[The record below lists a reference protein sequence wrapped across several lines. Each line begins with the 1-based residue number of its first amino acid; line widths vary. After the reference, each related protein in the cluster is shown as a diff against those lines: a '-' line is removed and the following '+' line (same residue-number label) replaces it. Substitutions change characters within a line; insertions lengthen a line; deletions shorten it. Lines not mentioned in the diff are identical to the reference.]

1 MFQCQHD
8 GAKIRNGPG
17 VERMRQDLRYAMRQL
32 RLAKGFATVVI
43 FTLAL
48 GFGANTAM
56 FSLVNAWLLRPLPL
70 KDPQSLVA
78 VWRSKLRSPKDPA
91 YFPFYRDYLAWAQ
104 GRTFES
110 LAGTFEQSYVL
121 TGAGDPRRVQGAVAT
136 WNLFST
142 VGATAQIGRLFQPGD
157 EKGEPECVISH
168 VLWAGQFHSSPDV
181 LMQTLTLNDKPY
193 RVIGVLPP
201 TFSLRVLDRS
211 FETDVWTLIST
222 GDPNY
227 SSESTAAVAVIG
239 RLNPGV
245 TLAQAQTDLL
255 GIQRLL
261 NAQFSDEPPESGVL
275 VVKLQEDNTRTIRS
289 SLMLLFGAVAVLLLI
304 ACVNAGSLILGR
316 HAQRTRE
323 FAVRAAMGC
332 SSTRLLQQ
340 LTIEMLVLFGA
351 GGIAGLLIASILL
364 RAFGA
369 WSPLGVLP
377 AGGVSLDPLVLA
389 ATAGVVG
396 SAALLFGS
404 LPALRSLRSL
414 DGDALRSGL
423 KTTSAPAQVRA
434 RVMFVAA
441 EISLSVILLVT
452 AGLLIST
459 FIRIGSEPLGFETQ
473 QVFVTDIA
481 LPYSRYHDV
490 DAQSRIGEELSRRLQ
505 QLPTVRAAGVALS
518 WPFNVDG
525 LSAVEIQGQAEA
537 KIEMLPE
544 AAAFQ
549 IGQGYLE
556 ALGVVLLHGRS
567 FSDQDLGHS
576 LPVAV
581 INDEMA
587 RRYFA
592 GQDPIGQ
599 HIRLR
604 FHEEKP
610 GDEPW
615 LTIVGV
621 AGSTRS
627 VRYNQIQWDRYPAVY
642 TSLFQ
647 RRDRP
652 GSVHNSN
659 ALTLYI
665 YLEAPYPV
673 EASTIAAAVH
683 GLDPNLSISPLRR
696 TGEIISSLRSQPRVR
711 AILLGSFALLT
722 LALAAVGVYGVMTQL
737 AEQRRRDFGIR
748 IALGASASNIRALV
762 VRRALGLTGLGL
774 GLGLFGAAIATRL
787 LSEFLYGISA
797 LNPSIFAVVIV
808 VLGAVAIIASYLPAR
823 RAAKVD
829 PLETL
834 RSE

>member
-1 MFQCQHD
+1 MFQWQHD
-8 GAKIRNGPG
+8 GAKIHNRRGL
-17 VERMRQDLRYAMRQL
+17 ERMWQDLRYAMRQL
-32 RLAKGFATVVI
+32 RLAKGFAAVVI

-48 GFGANTAM
+48 GIGANTAM

-78 VWRSKLRSPKDPA
+78 VWRSKLGSPKDPA
-91 YFPFYRDYLAWAQ
+91 YFPFYRDYLVWSSAQ
-104 GRTFES
+104 GRTLQS

-168 VLWAGQFHSSPDV
+168 VLWAEQFHSSPDV
-181 LMQTLTLNDKPY
+181 LMRTLTLNDKPY

-211 FETDVWTLIST
+211 FETDVWTLIPA

-227 SSESTAAVAVIG
+227 SNESWAAVAVIG

-245 TLAQAQTDLL
+245 TLAQAQADLF

-261 NAQFSDEPPESGVL
+261 NTRFSDEPPESGVL
-275 VVKLQEDNTRTIRS
+275 VVRLQEDNTRTIRS

-316 HAQRTRE
+316 HAQRARE
-323 FAVRAAMGC
+323 FAVRVAMGC
-332 SSTRLLQQ
+332 SAGRLLQQ
-340 LTIEMLVLFGA
+340 LTIEVLVLFGA
-351 GGIAGLLIASILL
+351 GGIAGLLIAWILL
-364 RAFGA
+364 RAFVA

-389 ATAGVVG
+389 GTAGVVG
-396 SAALLFGS
+396 FAALLFGS

-414 DGDALRSGL
+414 DGDALRS
-423 KTTSAPAQVRA
+423 KTTLARAQVRA
-434 RVMFVAA
+434 RAMFVAT

-481 LPYSRYHDV
+481 LPYSKYQDV
-490 DAQSRIGEELSRRLQ
+490 AAQSRFGEELSRRLQ

-525 LSAVEIQGQAEA
+525 LSAVEILGQAEA
-537 KIEMLPE
+537 KIEMLPQV
-544 AAAFQ
+544 ATFQ

-556 ALGVVLLHGRS
+556 ALGVALLRGRS
-567 FSDQDLGHS
+567 FSGQDLGHS

-599 HIRLR
+599 RIRLR
-604 FHEEKP
+604 FHDEKP
-610 GDEPW
+610 ADEPW

-627 VRYNQIQWDRYPAVY
+627 VRYNQIQWDRYPVVY

-647 RRDRP
+647 RKDRP

-673 EASTIAAAVH
+673 EASAMAAAVH
-683 GLDPNLSISPLRR
+683 GLDPNLSISPLRS
-696 TGEIISSLRSQPRVR
+696 TGEIVSSLRSQPRVR

-722 LALAAVGVYGVMTQL
+722 LVLAAVGVYGVMTQL

-748 IALGASASNIRALV
+748 IALGASASNIRSLV

-787 LSEFLYGISA
+787 LSGFLYGISA

-808 VLGAVAIIASYLPAR
+808 VLGAVAIIASYFPAR